1 MNLTKR
7 LSLTHGFIA
16 LLAVVVTLVVMIGGA
31 QILFLSEAHES
42 EQKQIGSFALAAR
55 EAYFAHEDV
64 EVLNY
69 IKMASKDDM
78 VAFTAYVSDKGQHLV
93 LPSSFADQD
102 LTQGDKVLP
111 NGRRV
116 SVLSIPVQVEG
127 QKVGLV
133 SIGYDTEKVEKRI
146 QTQVWHWI
154 ELAVVAG
161 LSALVVAVLL
171 SVLVAGHLVRPLKR
185 IREGTEEVRAGKLDK
200 LVDVDR
206 SDEIGDLARDFNAMV
221 VKLKELEAMKRDFV
235 AGVTHDFGTPLHAIR
250 NALEIMQENRAGE
263 LTAKQAEYLMLISN
277 STIQLTSFINNLLT
291 TASIEAAK
299 AEPYYEL
306 FDVVALARE
315 VVELYQPLAENKGL
329 WLKLESSASTLLLVS
344 DVIMMRQILTNMI
357 SNAMKYTVTGG
368 AMVNLFE
375 VGDVFTMTIS
385 DTGIGIDLKNQEL
398 IFDKFFRVR
407 QPKSFSVQQGAGL
420 GLAIVKGLVEVMK
433 GSVSVESRPE
443 GGTTF
448 TIRLP
453 RRTLPDNDIKE
464 S

>member
-1 MNLTKR
+1 
-7 LSLTHGFIA
+7 
-16 LLAVVVTLVVMIGGA
+16 LVI
-31 QILFLSEAHES
+31 
-42 EQKQIGSFALAAR
+42 
-55 EAYFAHEDV
+55 
-64 EVLNY
+64 
-69 IKMASKDDM
+69 
-78 VAFTAYVSDKGQHLV
+78 
-93 LPSSFADQD
+93 
-102 LTQGDKVLP
+102 
-111 NGRRV
+111 
-116 SVLSIPVQVEG
+116 
-127 QKVGLV
+127 
-133 SIGYDTEKVEKRI
+133 
-146 QTQVWHWI
+146 
-154 ELAVVAG
+154 
-161 LSALVVAVLL
+161 AVLL

-185 IREGTEEVRAGKLDK
+185 IREGTEEVRLGKLDK

-206 SDEIGDLARDFNAMV
+206 SDEIGDLARDFNTMV
-221 VKLKELEAMKRDFV
+221 VQLKELEAMKRDFV
-235 AGVTHDFGTPLHAIR
+235 AGVTHDFGTPLHAIK
-250 NALEIMQENRAGE
+250 NALEIMQENRAGQ

-306 FDVVALARE
+306 FDVAALARE

-357 SNAMKYTVTGG
+357 SNAMKYTITGG
-368 AMVNLFE
+368 ASVNLSE

-385 DTGIGIDLKNQEL
+385 DTGIGIDPKNQEL

-433 GSVSVESRPE
+433 GSISVESRPE

-453 RRTLPDNDIKE
+453 HRSLPDNDIKE